1 MTFAE
6 PLLLIGL
13 LAVPLALAGYLL
25 VQRRRSRYVVRF
37 TNVDLLAN
45 LVPKTP
51 AWRRHVPPALYLAAM
66 AALIVGLARPS
77 AMVAVPRED
86 ATIILAMDVSGSM
99 LATDVAPSRLD
110 SAKQAAS
117 TFIDQLPPTFQVG
130 LVTFGTAAQVT
141 VRPTPDRAEVHGAL
155 DSLVADGGTALGDAI
170 GASVDLA
177 REVIDTAATAGG
189 ATPSADP
196 NSSPDPSADP
206 SASPSAAPSASPSA
220 SPSDLAATADD
231 GEPPLVATVLLSDG
245 ANSTGQLEPD
255 AAAREAASIGMPVY
269 TIALGTAAGMVTVQ
283 DEFGI
288 PHTVEVPPD
297 TDTLAAIAETT
308 GARAFQAPTGGDLQQ
323 IYQSLGSRVGTREEP
338 QEVTQWFAAVGL
350 ALMLGGAALAAHW
363 FNRFP

>member
-6 PLLLIGL
+6 PVLLIAL
-13 LAVPLALAGYLL
+13 LGVPLAVLGYVY

-51 AWRRHVPPALYLAAM
+51 AWRRHVPPALYVAAM
-66 AALIVGLARPS
+66 AALVIALARPS

-86 ATIILAMDVSGSM
+86 ATIILAMDTSGSM
-99 LATDVAPSRLD
+99 MATDVAPSRLA

-117 TFIDQLPPTFQVG
+117 AFVDQLPASFQVG
-130 LVTFGTAAQVT
+130 LVTFSTNAQVA
-141 VRPTPDRAEVHGAL
+141 VRPTTDRAEIHAAL

-170 GASVDLA
+170 GTSTDLA
-177 REVIDTAATAGG
+177 REVIDTAAAAGG
-189 ATPSADP
+189 STGVSPSASADP
-196 NSSPDPSADP
+196 NASGAP
-206 SASPSAAPSASPSA
+206 SASPSPRASPSA
-220 SPSDLAATADD
+220 SPSAGNG

-245 ANSTGQLEPD
+245 SNSTGTLEPD

-269 TIALGTAAGMVTVQ
+269 TIALGTADGVVTVQ

-308 GARAFQAPTGGDLQQ
+308 GARSFQAPTADDLQQ
-323 IYQSLGSRVGTREEP
+323 IYESLGSRVGTRQEP
-338 QEVTQWFAAVGL
+338 QEVTQWFAAAGL
-350 ALMLGGAALAAHW
+350 ALMVGGAALAAHW

>member
-6 PLLLIGL
+6 PVLLVAL
-13 LAVPLALAGYLL
+13 LGVPLAVLGYMY

-51 AWRRHVPPALYLAAM
+51 AWRRHVPPALYVAAM
-66 AALIVGLARPS
+66 AALVIALARPS

-86 ATIILAMDVSGSM
+86 ATIILAMDTSGSM
-99 LATDVAPSRLD
+99 MATDVAPSRLA

-117 TFIDQLPPTFQVG
+117 AFVDQLPPTFQVG
-130 LVTFGTAAQVT
+130 LVTFSTNAQVA
-141 VRPTPDRAEVHGAL
+141 VRPTTDRAEIHAAL

-170 GASVDLA
+170 GTSTDLA
-177 REVIDTAATAGG
+177 REVIDTAAAAGG
-189 ATPSADP
+189 STGASPSSSADP
-196 NSSPDPSADP
+196 NPTGAPSASP
-206 SASPSAAPSASPSA
+206 SPSAAPSASASA
-220 SPSDLAATADD
+220 ANG

-245 ANSTGQLEPD
+245 SNSTGTLEPD

-269 TIALGTAAGMVTVQ
+269 TIALGTADGIVTVQ

-308 GARAFQAPTGGDLQQ
+308 GARSFQAPTAGDLQQ
-323 IYQSLGSRVGTREEP
+323 IYESLGSRVGTREEP
-338 QEVTQWFAAVGL
+338 QEVTQWFAAAGL
-350 ALMLGGAALAAHW
+350 ALMVGGAALAAHW